1 MSDWYSI
8 RNAQPARGVFV
19 RCRLDNGCEATLA
32 WVNGSWVDLY
42 GWAYPESAVEY
53 WRPLTQVKQ
62 EARRGI

>member
-19 RCRLDNGCEATLA
+19 RCRMDDGQEMTLA
-32 WVNGSWVDLY
+32 LMNVCWVDLY
-42 GWAYPESAVEY
+42 GKYYPESAVTY

-62 EARRGI
+62 EAR

>member
-19 RCRLDNGCEATLA
+19 RCRLVDGYEKTLA

-42 GWAYPESAVEY
+42 GMVYQESAVEY
-53 WRPLTQVKQ
+53 WRPLTQVRQ
-62 EARRGI
+62 EAR